1 MANFDI
7 LNDTTPKNTV
17 KRPAGPTIAALRTA
31 LNTFSATSYS
41 TSRLDAMSENDMV
54 YASKVHGLTVAGIP

>member
-7 LNDTTPKNTV
+7 LNDTTPKNSA
-17 KRPAGPTIAALRTA
+17 KRPAGPTITALRTA

-41 TSRLDAMSENDMV
+41 TSRLNAMSENDMI
-54 YASKVHGLTVAGIP
+54 YASKVHGLTIPGIP